1 MIIFL
6 LTRIPNMLT
15 VMISVIY
22 KSDPHHSLK
31 RWDENILPFCRGNF
45 QCISLITHIAQ
56 IRDWDQTA
64 ASSDST
70 AEERTKDSQGK
81 YLRGLGIWYSYIIKY
96 LENFILT
103 FLLCDFALSML
114 CCCIQDEGDGMA
126 AERDELKALVESIW
140 IAVLLLLMK
149 NYHRIYNHEN
159 QSFANGIHIS

>member
-96 LENFILT
+96 LKDFLLS

-126 AERDELKALVESIW
+126 AERDELKALVESMRSKLTS
-140 IAVLLLLMK
+140 VVYCYFYRQGRHDMT
-149 NYHRIYNHEN
+149 R
-159 QSFANGIHIS
+159 